1 MSESLKNMNIW
12 QHINELRKRLLL
24 AVAGLLVCVLISF
37 IFCTQLMEFLA
48 EPIGGLSK
56 LQSIEVTENMSVFM
70 KVSLLSGVILALPWI
85 LYQLLA
91 FVMPGLNKIE
101 RRWILVA
108 IPFASIFF
116 IGGVA
121 FTYIVMLPVAVPFLM
136 EFLGVTTVPRLGN
149 YFSFITNLM
158 FWVGVAFESPLV
170 VFILAK
176 LKLITW
182 RALLKQWRI
191 AIVVI
196 AILAAVITP
205 TGDPINMS
213 ILMLP
218 LLFLYFL
225 SIVFAW
231 LARRNE
237 SMVE

>member
-1 MSESLKNMNIW
+1 MSDSLKTMNIW
-12 QHINELRKRLLL
+12 EHVKELRKRLLL

-37 IFCTQLMEFLA
+37 IFCSSLMEFLA
-48 EPIGGLSK
+48 KPIGGLSK

-70 KVSLLSGVILALPWI
+70 KVSLLSGVIIALPWV

-91 FVMPGLNKIE
+91 FVMPGLTKNE
-101 RRWILVA
+101 RRWILLA
-108 IPFASIFF
+108 IPIASILF
-116 IGGVA
+116 IGGVS
-121 FTYIVMLPVAVPFLM
+121 FTYVVMLPVAIPFLM
-136 EFLGVTTVPRLGN
+136 EFLGVTTIPRLAN
-149 YFSFITNLM
+149 YFTFITNLM

-170 VFILAK
+170 VFVLAK

-182 RALLKQWRI
+182 KALLKQWKI

-225 SIVFAW
+225 SIAFAW
-231 LARRNE
+231 LARRKE
-237 SMVE
+237 IMVE

>member
-1 MSESLKNMNIW
+1 MSEQLKAMNIW
-12 QHINELRKRLLL
+12 DHINELRKRLLL
-24 AVAGLLVCVLISF
+24 AVAGLLVCVLLSF
-37 IFCTQLMEFLA
+37 IFCTKLMEFLA
-48 EPIGGLSK
+48 EPVGGLST

-70 KVSLLSGVILALPWI
+70 KVSLLSGVILALPWV

-91 FVMPGLNKIE
+91 FIMPGLNKVE
-101 RRWILVA
+101 RRWILSA
-108 IPFASIFF
+108 IPLASILF

-121 FTYIVMLPVAVPFLM
+121 FTFFVMLPVAVPFLL
-136 EFLGVTTVPRLGN
+136 EFLGVTTVPRLAN

-170 VFILAK
+170 VFVLAK

-182 RALLKQWRI
+182 KALLKQWRI

-218 LLFLYFL
+218 LLCLYLL
-225 SIVFAW
+225 SVIFAW
-231 LARRNE
+231 LARRKEN
-237 SMVE
+237 MVE

>member
-1 MSESLKNMNIW
+1 MNIW
-12 QHINELRKRLLL
+12 EHINELRKRLLL
-24 AVAGLLVCVLISF
+24 AVAGLLVCVCLSF
-37 IFCTQLMEFLA
+37 IFCTKIMEFLA
-48 EPIGGLSK
+48 QPIGGLDK

-70 KVSLLSGVILALPWI
+70 KVSFLSGLIIALPWV

-91 FVMPGLNKIE
+91 FVLPGLNKNE
-101 RRWILVA
+101 RRWIYMA
-108 IPFASIFF
+108 IPLASLLF

-136 EFLGVTTVPRLGN
+136 DFLGITTVPRLTN

-170 VFILAK
+170 VFVLAK

-182 RALLKQWRI
+182 KALLKQWRI

-218 LLFLYFL
+218 LLCLYLL
-225 SIVFAW
+225 SVVFAW
-231 LARRNE
+231 AARRKEN
-237 SMVE
+237 MVE